1 MSNEPQELFEFG
13 PFRFDTRRPRL
24 TRDGEV
30 VALTPK
36 ALEVL
41 AVLVQSDGEL
51 VEKDVLIRRVWP
63 DTFVEDGNLSV
74 HIFNLRRALGQS
86 PGGQNYIETIPRQ
99 GFRFTAAVQ
108 KIDANG
114 IDLVVEHRTRSRVTI
129 QEIEGG
135 IEKTIPPET
144 VQRQLPGAGS
154 TAWRPVRVLGVA
166 VSVLLL
172 GGLVGGYFLMRGKS
186 SDKKLEAAAVHSI
199 AVLPFKSL
207 SPGADDEYLR
217 VGVADA
223 LITKLGT
230 LRQIVVRP
238 TSAIQRYVDTNEDP
252 QSIGRALGVQA
263 VLDGH
268 LQRDG
273 DRIRATAQL
282 VSVRDGSQIWA
293 GRFDDVFTNIF
304 AVQDSISD
312 QVVHSLSIDLTPADA
327 KLLAR
332 RATQNTEA
340 YRSYLLGRHF
350 VSKRTDSDN
359 RKAIDYFKQ
368 AIDQDPLYGS
378 AYAGL
383 AEAYTLS
390 SYYSGVP
397 PREAFPKAKAAAEKA
412 LETDETLVEAQ
423 TTLAY
428 VKFIYDWD
436 FQGAEKDFQKSFQL
450 NPNYAPARYW
460 YGECLMYLGRFVE
473 GLAQIN
479 RAQELDPLS
488 LVFSSNLGWAYHIA
502 RQDDQAIAHLQ
513 KVIESDRSFH
523 MAYFYLGM
531 AYESK
536 GMYNEAID
544 AYQKSREL
552 SGGGGYPGITG
563 LGHAYAMSGQRDQAL
578 KILTELEADVQ
589 QTSRIRSTAFAI
601 IFAGLNDHDKAFEWL
616 EKAYEQKYEGV
627 IFVKVQP
634 YYDTLRSDPRYF
646 DLLKRV
652 GLTP

>member
-1 MSNEPQELFEFG
+1 MSNEPQDLFQFG
-13 PFRFDTRRPRL
+13 PFRFDLRRPRL
-24 TRDGEV
+24 TRNGEV

-41 AVLVQSDGEL
+41 GVLVESNGEL
-51 VEKDVLIRRVWP
+51 VEKDFLIKRVWP

-86 PGGQNYIETIPRQ
+86 AGGQNYIETIPRQ

-108 KIDANG
+108 KIDENG
-114 IDLVVEHRTRSRVTI
+114 IDLIVERRTRSQVTV

-135 IEKTIPPET
+135 IEKEISPATT
-144 VQRQLPGAGS
+144 QRQLPGASSIG
-154 TAWRPVRVLGVA
+154 WRPVRVISIAAVVA
-166 VSVLLL
+166 LLL
-172 GGLVGGYFLMRGKS
+172 GGLGAGYFLMRGKP
-186 SDKKLEAAAVHSI
+186 SDNKPGAPLVRSI

-207 SPGADDEYLR
+207 SGGSDDEYLR

-223 LITKLGT
+223 LITKLGN
-230 LRQIVVRP
+230 LHQIVVRP
-238 TSAIQRYVDTNEDP
+238 TSATQRYVDTKEDP
-252 QSIGRALGVQA
+252 QTIGRALGVEA

-293 GRFDDVFTNIF
+293 GRFDDIFTNIF

-312 QVVHSLSIDLTPADA
+312 QVVHSLSIKLTPADA
-327 KLLAR
+327 KLLAK

-359 RKAIDYFKQ
+359 KKAIAHFKQ
-368 AIDQDPLYGS
+368 AIDLDPLYGP

-390 SYYSGVP
+390 SYYSAVT
-397 PREAFPKAKAAAEKA
+397 PREAFPMAKAAAEKA
-412 LETDETLVEAQ
+412 LEIDETLAEAQ

-428 VKFIYDWD
+428 VKFIFDWD
-436 FQGAEKDFQKSFQL
+436 FQGAEKDFQKSFEL

-473 GLAQIN
+473 GIAQIS

-488 LVFSSNLGWAYHIA
+488 LVYSSNLGWAYHIA
-502 RQDDQAIAHLQ
+502 RQDDQAIAQLQ

-531 AYESK
+531 AYEGK
-536 GMYNEAID
+536 GMFNEAID

-552 SGGGGYPGITG
+552 SGGYPGITG
-563 LGHAYAMSGQRDQAL
+563 LGHAYALAGQRDQAL
-578 KILTELEADVQ
+578 KIIRELEADEKR
-589 QTSRIRSTAFAI
+589 TNRIRSTAFAI
-601 IFAGLNDHDKAFEWL
+601 IFAGLNDRDKAFEWL

-627 IFVKVQP
+627 VFIKVQP
-634 YYDTLRSDPRYF
+634 YYDSLRSDPRYF
-646 DLLKRV
+646 DLIKRV
-652 GLTP
+652 GLKP